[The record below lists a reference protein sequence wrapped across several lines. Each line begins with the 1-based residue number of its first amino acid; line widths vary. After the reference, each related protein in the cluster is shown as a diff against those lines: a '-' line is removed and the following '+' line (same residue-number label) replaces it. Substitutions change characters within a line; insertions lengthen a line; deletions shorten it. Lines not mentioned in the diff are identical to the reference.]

1 MAELQ
6 IQAPIL
12 PKAIWLSRKQGRWI
26 PMLYQDT
33 VDTVA
38 ANAVKKADFLN
49 RHPLGYLLAS
59 ILAGA
64 YIGLGIILI
73 YSIGAPL
80 AAASDPSKQALMGA
94 SFAIALSLVIIA
106 GAELFTGNNMTM
118 VCGSWMKKTT
128 TNQLL
133 GVWITSWLGNLI
145 GSVAL
150 AAIVWSSGAVIMK
163 ADAFVTS
170 AALAKVSA
178 PFWALFW
185 RAALC
190 NWLVC
195 LAVWCSAR
203 ATSEVGKLVMIFW
216 CLFAFIGSGFEHS
229 VANMTLL
236 SLAMFMPHPDGLTW
250 TACAYNVGVVTLGNI
265 VGGSL
270 FVAGS
275 YCYASRSP
283 ARDTVVAPSRAI
295 GDTA

>member
-1 MAELQ
+1 
-6 IQAPIL
+6 
-12 PKAIWLSRKQGRWI
+12 
-26 PMLYQDT
+26 MLYQDT
-33 VDTVA
+33 VETVA
-38 ANAVKKADFLN
+38 ANAVKKAQFLN
-49 RHPLGYLLAS
+49 QHPLGYLLAS
-59 ILAGA
+59 MLAGA

-128 TNQLL
+128 TSQLL
-133 GVWITSWLGNLI
+133 GVWITSWVGNLI

-150 AAIVWSSGAVIMK
+150 AAIVWSSGAIIMK
-163 ADAFVTS
+163 ADVFVTS

-203 ATSEVGKLVMIFW
+203 ATSEAGKLVMIFW

-236 SLAMFMPHPDGLTW
+236 SLAMFMPHPEDLTW
-250 TACAYNVGVVTLGNI
+250 AACAYNVGVVTLGNI
-265 VGGSL
+265 VGGSV

-275 YCYASRSP
+275 YCYACRSP
-283 ARDTVVAPSRAI
+283 ARDTVAASARAI
-295 GDTA
+295 RETA